1 MLPTKQITVRE
12 AGPEFIDVIRS
23 IAFRTW
29 PTTYA
34 QILSPEQLEYMLAL
48 MYSETA
54 ICQQM
59 ERGHTF
65 LVLEQNGT
73 PLGFASFELAN
84 GTSNGSRLHK
94 LYVLPEAQ
102 RNGVGTLLLEAVHSA
117 VQNSG
122 GETIE
127 LNVNKYN
134 PAKRFYERAGYTILR
149 EEVLDIGNG
158 FVMDDHVMR
167 KRLAPE

>member
-1 MLPTKQITVRE
+1 MLPAEQFSVHV
-12 AGPEFIDVIRS
+12 AGPGSIGRIRS
-23 IAFRTW
+23 IAHATW
-29 PTTYA
+29 PISYA
-34 QILSPEQLEYMLAL
+34 EILSPEQVEYMLEL

-54 ICQQM
+54 IRQQM

-65 LVLEQNGT
+65 LVLEQDGT
-73 PLGFASFELAN
+73 SLAFASFEPAN
-84 GTSNGSRLHK
+84 GTTKGPRLHK

-117 VQNSG
+117 IKKYG
-122 GETIE
+122 GETID
-127 LNVNKYN
+127 LNVNKFN

-167 KRLAPE
+167 KRLTPK

>member
-1 MLPTKQITVRE
+1 MLPAEQFSVHV
-12 AGPEFIDVIRS
+12 AGPGSIGRIRS
-23 IAFRTW
+23 IAHATW
-29 PTTYA
+29 PISYA
-34 QILSPEQLEYMLAL
+34 EILSPEQVEYMLEL

-54 ICQQM
+54 IRQQM

-65 LVLEQNGT
+65 L
-73 PLGFASFELAN
+73 
-84 GTSNGSRLHK
+84 
-94 LYVLPEAQ
+94 VLPEAQ

-117 VQNSG
+117 VKKYG
-122 GETIE
+122 GETID
-127 LNVNKYN
+127 LNVNKFN

-167 KRLAPE
+167 KRLTPK

>member
-1 MLPTKQITVRE
+1 MLPAEQFSVRV
-12 AGPEFIDVIRS
+12 AGPEGIDVIRS
-23 IAFRTW
+23 IAHATW

-34 QILSPEQLEYMLAL
+34 QILSPEQLEYMLEL
-48 MYSETA
+48 MYSEAA
-54 ICQQM
+54 ILQQM

-65 LVLEQNGT
+65 LVFERIGS

-84 GTSNGSRLHK
+84 GTTKGSRLHK

-117 VQNSG
+117 VQKSG
-122 GETIE
+122 GETID
-127 LNVNKYN
+127 LNVNKFN

-158 FVMDDHVMR
+158 FVMDDYVMR
-167 KRLAPE
+167 KRITPE